1 MNIKYYYSRKD
12 IITTIK
18 NSKND
23 DTKWIYF
30 MNNIPSIKELANQ
43 LTECGINAKYLTA
56 KERYLKV
63 LKSINLDKEKLEELN
78 KTKDEYEVD
87 NIVLKF
93 KLDKD
98 SSSDIVGKVIVYFN
112 DSSIYEDNVYQKTEK
127 KKENIFIK
135 IYNWLFK

>member
-1 MNIKYYYSRKD
+1 M
-12 IITTIK
+12 
-18 NSKND
+18 KND
-23 DTKWIYF
+23 FYY
-30 MNNIPSIKELANQ
+30 P
-43 LTECGINAKYLTA
+43 
-56 KERYLKV
+56 
-63 LKSINLDKEKLEELN
+63 LN
-78 KTKDEYEVD
+78 EYEVD